1 MNETYRSLVES
12 TSDFFYLVDAR
23 GRYLFANGCYLRQQK
38 HELDE
43 IIGKNYADLHAAE
56 ETRVFQEQL
65 RQVIA
70 SGESH
75 QKEHFSAAT
84 GQVFL
89 RTYSPARDPAYPDR
103 INAITIVSK
112 DITKMK
118 TLEQEL
124 REKENRYHTL
134 FETANDAILVGD
146 FHRIIDCNKK
156 SLDLF
161 RCTKDRLMGTAPE
174 ELSPLLQPDGA
185 LSREKSLVLLHNAMD
200 GEPQSFEW
208 RFRRLDGESFDSE
221 VSMSAMELGG
231 RRYVQTLI
239 RDVSELK
246 QAEALYRIIAESSY
260 AGVYMVQEGKFI
272 YLNTNAARYVG
283 YTPEEMIGGAAIDI
297 IHPAD
302 RESARRCAVDM
313 LKGVRTA
320 PYEFRVVDKEGG
332 IRWIMETLRAVEYR
346 GRRAI
351 LANSMDVTELKAMEA
366 SLRLSEERY
375 RTIVENMTDG
385 YYEVDLTG
393 KFLFINDAFATTAG
407 YRKEEVL
414 GRVFQDFVD
423 EEQAANGRRVF
434 GRVFAT
440 GEPVKGFEW
449 QIRDRQGEK
458 MTLEVSIIL
467 IRDDENRPRGFR
479 GIARDITERRRA
491 EKQIRYYAF
500 HDFLTGLPN
509 RNLLYDRVEI
519 ALANAAR
526 KNRGLAVMLLD
537 LDKFKNLNDTMGH
550 EAGDHILK
558 GAAKRLQH
566 LVRKGDTVARI
577 GGDEFIV
584 ILTDVRYPGD
594 AVNIA
599 EKVIAAFK
607 EPFFIDGRE
616 VRLTVSAGV
625 SLYPWDG
632 MDFDCLKRCADDA
645 MYKAKDKGRNCYVLT
660 EAARLLYY

>member
-12 TSDFFYLVDAR
+12 TSDFFYLVDVR
-23 GRYLFANGCYLRQQK
+23 DRYLFANSCYLRWHQLT
-38 HELDE
+38 LDE
-43 IIGKNYADLHAAE
+43 IIAKNYADLHTPE
-56 ETRVFQEQL
+56 ETRIFHEHL
-65 RQVIA
+65 CQVIS
-70 SGESH
+70 SGNSH
-75 QKEHFSAAT
+75 QKEYFSAAT
-84 GQVFL
+84 GRVFL
-89 RTYSPARDPAYPDR
+89 RTYSPARDLAFPDQ

-112 DITKMK
+112 EITKMK

-124 REKENRYHTL
+124 REKENRYRTL
-134 FETANDAILVGD
+134 FETANDAIMVGD
-146 FHRIIDCNKK
+146 YYRVLDCNKK
-156 SLDLF
+156 TLDLF
-161 RCTKDRLMGTAPE
+161 RCTKDVLMATVPE
-174 ELSPLLQPDGA
+174 DLSPLFQPDGA
-185 LSREKSLVLLHNAMD
+185 LSREKSLALLGKAME

-208 RFRRLDGESFDSE
+208 RFRRSDGEFFDSE
-221 VSMSAMELGG
+221 VSMNSMELGG
-231 RRYVQTLI
+231 RRCVQILI

-260 AGVYMVQEGKFI
+260 AGVYMVQDGKFI

-283 YTPEEMIGGAAIDI
+283 FTPEEMVGGAAIDI

-313 LKGVRTA
+313 LKGLRTA
-320 PYEFRVVDKEGG
+320 PYEFRVVARDGSH
-332 IRWIMETLRAVEYR
+332 RWIMETLRAVEYR

-393 KFLFINDAFATTAG
+393 KFLFVNDAFAAAAG

-414 GRVFQDFVD
+414 GCGFQDFVN

-434 GRVFAT
+434 GKVFAT

-449 QIRDRQGEK
+449 QVRDHQGK
-458 MTLEVSIIL
+458 NLTLEVSIIL
-467 IRDDENRPRGFR
+467 IRDAENRPRGFR

-500 HDFLTGLPN
+500 HDVLTGLPN

-537 LDKFKNLNDTMGH
+537 LDNFKKLNDTMGH
-550 EAGDHILK
+550 AAGDLILK
-558 GAAKRLQH
+558 GVAKRLQH

-577 GGDEFIV
+577 GGDEFIMV
-584 ILTDVRYPGD
+584 LTDVRYPGD

-599 EKVIAAFK
+599 EKVIAAFR
-607 EPFFIDGRE
+607 EPFFIDGLE

-625 SLYPWDG
+625 SLFPRDG
-632 MDFDCLKRCADDA
+632 MDFDRLKRSADNA

-660 EAARLLYY
+660 EAARPS

>member
-1 MNETYRSLVES
+1 
-12 TSDFFYLVDAR
+12 
-23 GRYLFANGCYLRQQK
+23 
-38 HELDE
+38 
-43 IIGKNYADLHAAE
+43 
-56 ETRVFQEQL
+56 
-65 RQVIA
+65 
-70 SGESH
+70 
-75 QKEHFSAAT
+75 
-84 GQVFL
+84 
-89 RTYSPARDPAYPDR
+89 
-103 INAITIVSK
+103 
-112 DITKMK
+112 
-118 TLEQEL
+118 
-124 REKENRYHTL
+124 
-134 FETANDAILVGD
+134 
-146 FHRIIDCNKK
+146 
-156 SLDLF
+156 
-161 RCTKDRLMGTAPE
+161 
-174 ELSPLLQPDGA
+174 
-185 LSREKSLVLLHNAMD
+185 
-200 GEPQSFEW
+200 
-208 RFRRLDGESFDSE
+208 
-221 VSMSAMELGG
+221 
-231 RRYVQTLI
+231 
-239 RDVSELK
+239 
-246 QAEALYRIIAESSY
+246 
-260 AGVYMVQEGKFI
+260 
-272 YLNTNAARYVG
+272 
-283 YTPEEMIGGAAIDI
+283 
-297 IHPAD
+297 
-302 RESARRCAVDM
+302 M

-660 EAARLLYY
+660 EAARLL